1 MPNVATSDSFGDLAS
16 TAPQQIW
23 DGVVVRAVH
32 GEQMTMA
39 LVELAPNSHVPD
51 HHHVSEQVGVLVRGS
66 MRLRVDGESRELSPG
81 DTWRISSD
89 IPHEAH
95 AGPDG
100 ALAVEIWSPPREDWD
115 AFEGEEPRPP
125 GWPD

>member
-1 MPNVATSDSFGDLAS
+1 MTDVASDDSFGDLAS
-16 TAPQQIW
+16 IAPQQIW

-32 GEQMTMA
+32 GERMTMA

-51 HHHVSEQVGVLVRGS
+51 HHHPNEQVGVLVRGS
-66 MRLRVDGESRELSPG
+66 MRLRVDGETREHSSG
-81 DTWRISSD
+81 DTWRILAD
-89 IPHEAH
+89 VPHEAH

-100 ALAVEIWSPPREDWD
+100 ALAVEIWSPPRGDWT